1 MTIPWLPFFL
11 AAIWK
16 NAKVLVVFVRSAERD
31 KQRVAGGPDNSLRLF
46 SFAWLIF
53 PIVFFSFSGSKL
65 PGYILPAVPAA
76 VLITADYVYRFT
88 RKTYAREA
96 ALKSLAL
103 TTYIVILFALIFV
116 VPGFAKKESVKELI
130 ETANARRYSSL
141 PVASFMTV
149 SHNAEFYAAGRIVR
163 DELGK
168 QRKFIGTHELLEYLQ
183 YVGGSMIVLVPRE
196 HVNALASSD

>member
-1 MTIPWLPFFL
+1 
-11 AAIWK
+11 
-16 NAKVLVVFVRSAERD
+16 V
-31 KQRVAGGPDNSLRLF
+31 
-46 SFAWLIF
+46 
-53 PIVFFSFSGSKL
+53 
-65 PGYILPAVPAA
+65 
-76 VLITADYVYRFT
+76 
-88 RKTYAREA
+88 
-96 ALKSLAL
+96 
-103 TTYIVILFALIFV
+103 FALIFV

-196 HVNALASSD
+196 HVNALASSDQLRTEILSDNGELAIAVVSIK